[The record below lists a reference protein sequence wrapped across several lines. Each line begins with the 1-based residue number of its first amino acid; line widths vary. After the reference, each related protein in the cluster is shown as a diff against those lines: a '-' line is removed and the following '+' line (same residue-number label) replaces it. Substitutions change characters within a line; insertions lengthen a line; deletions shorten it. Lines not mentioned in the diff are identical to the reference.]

1 MNEKWW
7 LDSQTVR
14 GALLTI
20 LPTVALVLKLAG
32 VEVGSDELN
41 TIVETAASVA
51 GMLGVL
57 MAIAGRF
64 KANKPITFQKENK

>member
-1 MNEKWW
+1 MNDKWW

-20 LPTVALVLKLAG
+20 LPTVALVLKLTG

-41 TIVETAASVA
+41 TIVEAAASVA

-64 KANKPITFQKENK
+64 KANKTITFQKENK

>member
-1 MNEKWW
+1 MNDKWW

-14 GALLTI
+14 GALLTV
-20 LPTVALVLKLAG
+20 LPTITLILNLTG
-32 VEVGSDELN
+32 IEVGNEELT
-41 TIVETAASVA
+41 TIVETLASVA

-64 KANKPITFQKENK
+64 KANKPIAFQKENK

>member
-1 MNEKWW
+1 MNDKWW

-14 GALLTI
+14 GALLTV
-20 LPTVALVLKLAG
+20 LPTITLFLKLAG
-32 VEVGSDELN
+32 IEVGNEELT
-41 TIVETAASVA
+41 TIVEALASVA

-64 KANKPITFQKENK
+64 KADKPITFQKENK

>member
-1 MNEKWW
+1 MTDKWW

-20 LPTVALVLKLAG
+20 LPTVALVLKISG
-32 VEVGSDELN
+32 VEVGGDELN
-41 TIVETAASVA
+41 TIVEAAASVA

-64 KANKPITFQKENK
+64 KAKQPLTFQKENK